1 MTGTGFIKCIP
12 ITISGLVV
20 TAAISVIEI
29 DEVLLAMMVSS
40 GQKASRSLKI
50 FSFKS
55 RFSVAA
61 STTKLAYSTPVF
73 RSVKVVMLL
82 SVFALSASD
91 IFSLATM
98 RSRFLAIVANPR
110 SREALETSI
119 NCTL

>member
-50 FSFKS
+50 LSFKS

-82 SVFALSASD
+82 SVFALSASE
-91 IFSLATM
+91 IFSLATI

>member
-82 SVFALSASD
+82 SVFALSASE
-91 IFSLATM
+91 IFSLATI